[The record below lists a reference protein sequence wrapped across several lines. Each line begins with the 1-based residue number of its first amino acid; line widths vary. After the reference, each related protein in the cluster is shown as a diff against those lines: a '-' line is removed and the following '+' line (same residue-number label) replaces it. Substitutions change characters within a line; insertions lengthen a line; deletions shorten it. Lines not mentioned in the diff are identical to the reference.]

1 MKNAM
6 KMVDTVMALSAGMCR
21 TDGIDVKIDIV
32 PEPLAEGDR

>member
-1 MKNAM
+1 MKKKN
-6 KMVDTVMALSAGMCR
+6 DTVMALSAGCGR